1 MNTGGDDNARKLGKS
16 GLDEDIE
23 IINGWMNY
31 TNQGKIL
38 TQCAN
43 VVVGDMILEFF
54 EENISI
60 LAK

>member
-31 TNQGKIL
+31 TNHGKIL

-43 VVVGDMILEFF
+43 VVVGDMILAFLKK
-54 EENISI
+54 I
-60 LAK
+60 